1 MIHFFTY
8 LNTANMKTTLTRNG
22 LDADHQRDLNAR
34 LRGKDPEQF
43 EKKQAEKC

>member
-1 MIHFFTY
+1 
-8 LNTANMKTTLTRNG
+8 MKTTLTRNG

-43 EKKQAEKC
+43 EKNKLKNVRVWNKTI